1 MDLWGCF
8 DGRADMYMREGLHLN
23 GKGAA
28 VFADELSAT
37 FESSM
42 RSKTNYFWQT
52 LFKLEAQGVT

>member
-1 MDLWGCF
+1 MDLWFCF

-42 RSKTNYFWQT
+42 RSKTNYFW
-52 LFKLEAQGVT
+52 